1 MLEAGMK
8 APDFTLE
15 DKDGNLVSLHDFAG
29 KKVVVYFTRKILR
42 RAVLARPALSA
53 IITANIK
60 RLGVEVIGI
69 SKDSVKS
76 HSNFAAKQEL
86 PFILLSDPERKAI
99 EAFGVWQEKKMY
111 GKVSMGVVRSTFVI
125 DENGVVEKVYPKA
138 KPDTNAE
145 EILAYLKG

>member
-29 KKVVVYFTRKILR
+29 KKVVVYFYPKDST

-60 RLGVEVIGI
+60 ILVWKL
-69 SKDSVKS
+69 SAS
-76 HSNFAAKQEL
+76 AKT
-86 PFILLSDPERKAI
+86 A
-99 EAFGVWQEKKMY
+99 
-111 GKVSMGVVRSTFVI
+111 
-125 DENGVVEKVYPKA
+125 
-138 KPDTNAE
+138 
-145 EILAYLKG
+145 